1 MSDSHGASST
11 TYNILHQ
18 DPQENNDGIYPWL
31 HDYDFL
37 LSLVHSGGTFI
48 DNPEENEI
56 DDDDTDLYGMLQIV
70 VYFIFGLKY
79 YYILLVHHSHVHHSK
94 KEILESFD
102 FNDTE
107 SITWKKVS
115 LFEYVQH
122 QIYFTIYEIRKYE

>member
-1 MSDSHGASST
+1 
-11 TYNILHQ
+11 
-18 DPQENNDGIYPWL
+18 
-31 HDYDFL
+31 
-37 LSLVHSGGTFI
+37 
-48 DNPEENEI
+48 
-56 DDDDTDLYGMLQIV
+56 MLQIV